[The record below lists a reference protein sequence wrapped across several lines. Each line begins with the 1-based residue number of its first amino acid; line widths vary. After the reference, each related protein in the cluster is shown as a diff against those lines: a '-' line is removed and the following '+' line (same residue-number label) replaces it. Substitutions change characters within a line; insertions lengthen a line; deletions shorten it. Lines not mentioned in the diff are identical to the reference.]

1 MPALEADKVFEEI
14 MQELPEEIE
23 KMAKE
28 KKALQRGRKIKTVV
42 QLLRIVLMYSGLDK
56 SLRQIAGI
64 ISMLYEPI
72 TDQSIMERL
81 VGCTDWIKAS
91 LGKMLRI
98 EEVGKIEGRR
108 ICIVDA
114 TDISEPGG
122 KKLLRLH
129 VAMDLINL
137 KFLEIKL
144 TDKHTAESLKHFSFE
159 KSDIVVADRG
169 YCSAD
174 AIIEASKKVDTINR
188 VNAHSLPLFDLQS
201 NKIDLA
207 EELKNQPSETILT
220 LPVKIKS
227 KSGKESISGYIH
239 TYRLSQKDAQKAR
252 ERVLRKQQ
260 KNGTKTPQANALFLA
275 EFVIV
280 FTTIDIR
287 EISGETILAIYRCR
301 WQIELAFKRWKSL
314 LDLDLL
320 RSKINS
326 PLAELWLWGKL
337 LYALLLQQRAD
348 RIFSSNQQFFSN
360 SNRLSCWSLW
370 QALTDQLHFIISG
383 VSFWPIHSWHLFLQ
397 FSSPRSR
404 KRKLQSF
411 PVIYHTEVFSYV
423 LAA

>member
-1 MPALEADKVFEEI
+1 MPALEADRIFEEI

-28 KKALQRGRKIKTVV
+28 HKAIQRARKIKTVV

-81 VGCTDWIKAS
+81 EGCTEWIKAS
-91 LGKMLRI
+91 VGKMLGL
-98 EEVGKIEGRR
+98 EKMPTFEGRR

-129 VAMDLINL
+129 VAMDLVSL

-159 KSDIVVADRG
+159 KTDIVVADRG

-188 VNAHSLPLFDLQS
+188 VNANNLPLFDLKA

-207 EELKNQPSETILT
+207 EELKKQQSETTLT

-227 KSGKESISGYIH
+227 KSGKESISGYVH

-260 KNGTKTPQANALFLA
+260 KNQTKNPQANALFLA

-280 FTTIDIR
+280 FTTIDIK
-287 EISGETILAIYRCR
+287 EISGQSILAIYRCR

-348 RIFSSNQQFFSN
+348 RIFSSNQQFFSH
-360 SNRLSCWSLW
+360 SNRLSSWSLW

-411 PVIYHTEVFSYV
+411 PLVYHTEDISYV